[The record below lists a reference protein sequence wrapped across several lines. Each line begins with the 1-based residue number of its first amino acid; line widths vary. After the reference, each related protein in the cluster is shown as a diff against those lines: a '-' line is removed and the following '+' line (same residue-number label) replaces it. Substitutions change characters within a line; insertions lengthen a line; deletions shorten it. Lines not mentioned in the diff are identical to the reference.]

1 MTIQI
6 GERHDGDGRTAR
18 GIRHI
23 RGAGLTANLLSRGS
37 GSLKMDAYRALDGV
51 LKTVEDFYVDVYLTS
66 AQVKA
71 LTTPII
77 IAPAPG
83 VGFFLEFVQAWLMLD
98 YGGTNVFTEAADNL
112 EIGWGTTVA
121 KIASQVIECTGF
133 IDQAADTYT
142 NALPKIDSIATP
154 AQLDNLGLY
163 LHNPNDEF
171 AGNAGGDNILRVR
184 THARA
189 HQILV

>member
-1 MTIQI
+1 MSPL

-18 GIRHI
+18 AIRHI
-23 RGAGLTANLLSRGS
+23 RGAGLSASLAVRGP
-37 GSLKMDAYRALDGV
+37 GSLKMDSYRALDGH
-51 LKTVEDFYVDVYLTS
+51 LLTVEDAYIDIYLTS

-77 IAPAPG
+77 LVPAPG
-83 VGFFLEFVQAWLMLD
+83 VGYFLEFVQAWLMLD
-98 YGGTNVFTEAADNL
+98 YGGTNVFTETADNL
-112 EIGWGTTVA
+112 EIGYGPVVA
-121 KIASQVIECTGF
+121 IIASQAIECTGF

-142 NALPKIDSIATP
+142 NALPKINNIATP
-154 AQLDNLGLY
+154 VQLDNLGLY

-189 HQILV
+189 HQILA